1 MMPADEGAASSQV
14 ERNVPPSGPAGRML
28 DAHVHVWDRSSA
40 WMRWLNDRPTAWDPV
55 RDDFSWARLRAELD
69 TAGVAD
75 LVLVQAGTSTVETK
89 MLLDLAEHQPS
100 VIGVVGWVS
109 LSSPQA
115 AERDLAAVDAP
126 GSKLVGIRA
135 LHRWEPDGEI
145 FANPEVVQ
153 SCQLLA
159 DRCLPLDLFVND
171 HTELPLLLPIIEAVP
186 DGCYIID
193 HLGRP
198 PIGQDATA
206 RRLWHVAMAALAQ
219 LPNVYVKFSGWGTN
233 VGRAVA
239 ADVLMYGNH
248 VLATFGPGR
257 TIYASNWPVAL
268 VAANYRDTFDAT
280 LEALSGLSP
289 AELGDV
295 LGNTARACYR
305 PRTCGSGEAVR

>member
-1 MMPADEGAASSQV
+1 
-14 ERNVPPSGPAGRML
+14 
-28 DAHVHVWDRSSA
+28 
-40 WMRWLNDRPTAWDPV
+40 MRWLDDRPDAWDPV
-55 RDDFSWARLRAELD
+55 RDSFSWARLRAELD
-69 TAGVAD
+69 AVGVAD
-75 LVLVQAGTSTVETK
+75 LVLVQAGTSTIETK

-115 AERDLAAVDAP
+115 AERDLASVDAP

-145 FANPEVVQ
+145 FANPELVH
-153 SCQLLA
+153 SCRLLA
-159 DRCLPLDLFVND
+159 DRGLPLDLFVNS
-171 HTELPLLLPIIEAVP
+171 HTELPLLLPILEAVP
-186 DGCYIID
+186 EGRYIID

-198 PIGQDATA
+198 PIGQDAA
-206 RRLWHVAMAALAQ
+206 AQRLWHVAMTRLAQ

-233 VGRAVA
+233 VQRAVA

-268 VAANYRDTFDAT
+268 VAASYRDTIAAT
-280 LEALSGLSP
+280 LEALSGLSS
-289 AELGDV
+289 AELDDV

-305 PRTCGSGEAVR
+305 PRPAKAARR